1 LTEKKIFTQRTSI
14 EPNSNEVDTYLD
26 ENTKNKTTGALL
38 AIEQKKDSEEILPRP
53 LLRNKTLTKRPTFD

>member
-38 AIEQKKDSEEILPRP
+38 AIEEKIDSRRDSP
-53 LLRNKTLTKRPTFD
+53 